1 MTGDINVIKRSGK
14 SEPLDINKL
23 HVMVEAACDGLAGV
37 SVSQVEMS
45 SQIQFFDGI
54 TTEQIQQ
61 ILVNSASNL
70 IDLEHP
76 NYQFVAA
83 RLMLFALRKQV
94 YGKMHELVTVKEQ
107 VERCVEAGVYDP
119 EILTYY
125 SDEEFAELEAMI
137 DHDRDYIFTFA
148 GLRQVL
154 DKYLVQDRTSGA
166 MFETPQFM
174 YLLIAATIFSQYPK
188 ETRMS
193 YVANIMK
200 QHQSTVSIF
209 QRLLWQVLE
218 RPLGSTLAACL
229 LMPMTVSILSLALIW
244 LLVDTLRKELASGST
259 LAESVDSTVRSVVE
273 RSAIP
278 G

>member
-1 MTGDINVIKRSGK
+1 MNGEINVIKRSGN

-23 HVMVEAACDGLAGV
+23 HVMVEAACEGLAGV

-94 YGKMHELVTVKEQ
+94 YGKMHELITVKEQ
-107 VERCVEAGVYDP
+107 VERCVEAGVYDE
-119 EILTYY
+119 EILSLY
-125 SDEEFAELEAMI
+125 SDEEFAEFDRII

-154 DKYLVQDRTSGA
+154 DKYLVQDRT
-166 MFETPQFM
+166 
-174 YLLIAATIFSQYPK
+174 
-188 ETRMS
+188 
-193 YVANIMK
+193 
-200 QHQSTVSIF
+200 
-209 QRLLWQVLE
+209 
-218 RPLGSTLAACL
+218 
-229 LMPMTVSILSLALIW
+229 
-244 LLVDTLRKELASGST
+244 
-259 LAESVDSTVRSVVE
+259 
-273 RSAIP
+273 
-278 G
+278 